1 MFFYRSLYK
10 KHGSKNYYVRQITY
24 FLCIII
30 VLHIVDDV
38 VVVVVV
44 VVWWRESFTHTSGQL
59 LQGPGSLTSIPGY

>member
-1 MFFYRSLYK
+1 MFLSFFIYK

-30 VLHIVDDV
+30 VLHIVD

-44 VVWWRESFTHTSGQL
+44 VVWWRESFTPTSGQL